1 LLILIQASDYLIV
14 IDKRDVMQRLPIWR
28 DANRLLVLIEEA
40 VRRFPKYHKYALGTD
55 LRRQAMRVCRLIMRA
70 YHEKQERA
78 YQVKQLIISID
89 DLKLL
94 IQLGKELKAF
104 SSFAIF
110 PFVLSL
116 SKDEWK
122 NGKQRKLD
130 HS

>member
-1 LLILIQASDYLIV
+1 
-14 IDKRDVMQRLPIWR
+14 
-28 DANRLLVLIEEA
+28 